1 MHGSNLYR
9 FVCALPL
16 PVRRSCGRGAQMRG
30 GTAED
35 SSLSDTSR
43 FRPLLQDILEDI
55 SAGKLSAD
63 EYPVGLLKRFFSNL
77 DTTKKFQLQNFPE
90 HFRNDGLAP
99 KQIVFRLC
107 RCSMHPLHSFISF
120 VRVSVVKASSSFQ
133 FFVGLIVVGRKQRSH
148 HAAPLDTAYS
158 TAVLCEERTLSSKNL
173 ISVDAKFMEG
183 ASSCIVPSSM
193 ALLLC
198 SVVMGSMRAC
208 PSNHL
213 KQRYC

>member
-1 MHGSNLYR
+1 MNGSNLYR
-9 FVCALPL
+9 SVCALPL

-77 DTTKKFQLQNFPE
+77 DTTRNFQLQNFPE

-99 KQIVFRLC
+99 KIFVSRLC
-107 RCSMHPLHSFISF
+107 RCSMHPLRSFISF
-120 VRVSVVKASSSFQ
+120 VRVSVVKTSSSFHV
-133 FFVGLIVVGRKQRSH
+133 FVGLIVVGRKQRSH

-158 TAVLCEERTLSSKNL
+158 TAVLYEERILSSKNL
-173 ISVDAKFMEG
+173 SVDAKFMEG